1 MQCRASSQP
10 FHTECPYA
18 LKLSSLPC
26 VTGHDRAGTIKNM
39 TIKNC
44 IQFLLTTKKRMT
56 KFKFCL
62 ALGAGRVS
70 SLKNVLCQ
78 ELQSFPTLHT
88 SISNVYFCL
97 LINCM
102 LGLSK
107 VEVVMVKVPRSEIDL
122 FCNFNITSLHV
133 DLLENLVKSNQTTC
147 TQPVDYM

>member
-1 MQCRASSQP
+1 
-10 FHTECPYA
+10 
-18 LKLSSLPC
+18 
-26 VTGHDRAGTIKNM
+26 
-39 TIKNC
+39 
-44 IQFLLTTKKRMT
+44 MT

-62 ALGAGRVS
+62 ALGAGRVSSLVS

-107 VEVVMVKVPRSEIDL
+107 VEVVMVTSKFRAPKSIY
-122 FCNFNITSLHV
+122 FAISPTTTSLHV

>member
-1 MQCRASSQP
+1 
-10 FHTECPYA
+10 
-18 LKLSSLPC
+18 
-26 VTGHDRAGTIKNM
+26 
-39 TIKNC
+39 
-44 IQFLLTTKKRMT
+44 MT

-62 ALGAGRVS
+62 ALGVGRVS

-107 VEVVMVKVPRSEIDL
+107 VEVVMFRAPKSIYFAISPTT
-122 FCNFNITSLHV
+122 TSLHV